1 MAIRS
6 VSLDNNPCRSC
17 DVRELT
23 ICAALNGHE
32 LDRLNAIVSVVQIA
46 PQQTLFCEGEPAH
59 SLFNV
64 TRGTL
69 RVSKMLVDGRRQIT
83 GFLGPGDFLGLAFND
98 TYAYTAEAVTATR
111 LCRFPRTKLEAL
123 LEEFPALEKRL
134 LGVASNELAAAQDQM
149 LLLGR
154 KSAAE
159 KVASFLLLLADRA
172 KRQGRPAN
180 SVELPMTRTDIADY
194 LGLTMETVSRTF
206 SRFETEGAIR
216 SERAQVV
223 IERPEVLED
232 LAGR

>member
-223 IERPEVLED
+223 IERPEALED